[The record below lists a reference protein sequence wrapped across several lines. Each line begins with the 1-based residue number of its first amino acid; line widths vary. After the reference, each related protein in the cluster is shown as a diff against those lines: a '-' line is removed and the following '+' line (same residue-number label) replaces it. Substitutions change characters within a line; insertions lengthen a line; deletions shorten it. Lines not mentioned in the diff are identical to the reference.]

1 MQQQAPFRPP
11 ALYIPGPVVVLAT
24 DINAFHIIGGLLA
37 LWAVVLAG
45 LGVLNHNFPPKG
57 GEKVIIGIS
66 VVLVIGAIASAI
78 AVGGESKPKG
88 GEVAGAKNRTGK
100 EGSPAPSGGTG
111 TPAPGTGANNGQ
123 SGPGKSANKQPAQGT
138 AQTLQLSADPSG
150 ALKFNKTT
158 LAAKAGNVR
167 IVLSNPA
174 PVPHNIS
181 LEGPGGLSKQG
192 PTVSKGGASQVS
204 ATLKAGTYTF
214 FCSVPGHRQ
223 AGMQGTL
230 TVK

>member
-1 MQQQAPFRPP
+1 LP
-11 ALYIPGPVVVLAT
+11 AVAIAT
-24 DINAFHIIGGLLA
+24 SINAFHIVGGLLA

-45 LGVLNHNFPPKG
+45 LGVLNHDFPPKG
-57 GEKVIIGIS
+57 LEKVIIGIS
-66 VVLVIGAIASAI
+66 VLLVAGAITSAI
-78 AVGGESKPKG
+78 AVSGEAKPKG
-88 GEVAGAKNRTGK
+88 SEQAGVKSRTGK
-100 EGSPAPSGGTG
+100 EGSGAPAPGTG
-111 TPAPGTGANNGQ
+111 TPAPGTGANSGQ
-123 SGPGKSANKQPAQGT
+123 ATPGNKNAKPKPGQAT
-138 AQTLQLSADPSG
+138 AVTLRLSADPTG
-150 ALKFNKTT
+150 ALKFDKST
-158 LAAKAGNVR
+158 LAAQAGNVR

-181 LEGPGGLSKQG
+181 LEGAGGLSKQG
-192 PTVSKGGASQVS
+192 PTVSKGGASQVQ

>member
-1 MQQQAPFRPP
+1 
-11 ALYIPGPVVVLAT
+11 VVLAT

-37 LWAVVLAG
+37 LWAVALAAM
-45 LGVLNHNFPPKG
+45 GVLNHNFPPKG
-57 GEKVIIGIS
+57 MEKVIIGIS
-66 VVLVIGAIASAI
+66 VILVIGAISSAI

-88 GEVAGAKNRTGK
+88 GEEAGVKNRTGK
-100 EGSPAPSGGTG
+100 EGSAPPSTGTG
-111 TPAPGTGANNGQ
+111 TPAPGTGANSGQ
-123 SGPGKSANKQPAQGT
+123 SGPGKNANKPPAQAA

-150 ALKFNKTT
+150 ALKFDKTT
-158 LAAKAGNVR
+158 LAAKAGTVR
-167 IVLSNPA
+167 IVLTNPA

-192 PTVSKGGASQVS
+192 PTVDKGGNSQVS
-204 ATLKAGTYTF
+204 AALKAGSYTF